1 MSLITNLSGRIRNT
15 NLPLSHGLMPVF
27 EAVINSIQA
36 IEESENAKN
45 GKIFL
50 EIIRNEAILDNLDE
64 DLEAPIVNFIIND
77 NGCGFNEE
85 NYKSFQ
91 TLDSDYKIKKG
102 CRGLGRLMWLKVFDS
117 AAITSTYL
125 DKQNEYKKRN
135 FLFTSQKAISDESIS
150 TDSTNKL
157 KTMVSLNGFAHNYR
171 DHVPNK
177 LLKLRTANSLKLGKS
192 RLISR
197 N

>member
-64 DLEAPIVNFIIND
+64 DLEAPIV
-77 NGCGFNEE
+77 
-85 NYKSFQ
+85 
-91 TLDSDYKIKKG
+91 KKP
-102 CRGLGRLMWLKVFDS
+102 LH
-117 AAITSTYL
+117 
-125 DKQNEYKKRN
+125 E
-135 FLFTSQKAISDESIS
+135 
-150 TDSTNKL
+150 
-157 KTMVSLNGFAHNYR
+157 
-171 DHVPNK
+171 
-177 LLKLRTANSLKLGKS
+177 
-192 RLISR
+192 
-197 N
+197 